1 MARSSITYEPLSGIA
16 MRFPQYPLDL
26 FLRCLDNE
34 EEMLKVFR
42 NNGFKNAILFSSP
55 ALYKEYKRLLS
66 GEMTGEKDKLKVKL
80 SLLKYFARMSSRC
93 TPFASLA
100 SCGYVNWGNSQ
111 QIRPDEKIVERFRL
125 DMLYCCMISQQ
136 MLQDKSI
143 RENLSFRMNDTIY
156 VLGNRLRYISYT
168 SHGFGRTFQVRELTK
183 TRPLAMLIKKVSGFI
198 PFQSLAT
205 LLQDSFELSN
215 DAATDYLHNLIDHQ
229 LLVSDIEPS
238 VTGDDML
245 SRLLKRVAPF
255 HEQWKCHLVN
265 VQECLAKLSSSSPS
279 DENEIQLNRIK
290 DTLATVGIKTN
301 PKYLI
306 QLDSFSQPKNG
317 TIDRR
322 IVKQLKQ
329 GLEFL
334 CRIIPVYQNGHLER
348 FKQRFSARYQD
359 QEIPLIEALD
369 PDIGI
374 GYIHTQDRISNPLI
388 DGLQIPSNSQVALS
402 QEFSPFQQIL
412 LKKLVSSD
420 WQRTGCINLSDK
432 DISEFPL
439 QSNDLPVTLAAMFEL
454 LSQTDNGEYLIGNL
468 RFWGGCAANLLGRFA
483 YGDDRILDLVNQIT
497 EHEKKAFN
505 DSVVAEIAH
514 VPQNR
519 TGNIL
524 SRPNI
529 REYEILYLTNS
540 QIDNANQ
547 IPVNDLN
554 VSVRNGKVR
563 LRSVRLNKYIVPR
576 LTTAHNYSGTDTSPI
591 YHFLCDIQHQNGRSS
606 LAFRWGPLSNLEH
619 LPRVMYR
626 NIIFS
631 QEQWV
636 LRCNQFPFKKGQ
648 ITTRQL
654 LEWAQRYNLPRYVS
668 LVAGDNKLL
677 VDTRNILSIESM
689 MSEIGKRGKIILEE
703 FIPCIGTTIRTNG
716 RDFMNECI
724 VPLIKTKHE

>member
-26 FLRCLDNE
+26 FLRCLNNE

-55 ALYKEYKRLLS
+55 ALYEEYKRWLS
-66 GEMTGEKDKLKVKL
+66 GKMTSEKDKLKVKI

-100 SCGYVNWGNSQ
+100 SCGYVNWGDSQ

-156 VLGNRLRYISYT
+156 VLGNRLRFITYK

-198 PFQSLAT
+198 PFQSLTT
-205 LLQDSFELSN
+205 LLQDSFELSK

-238 VTGDDML
+238 VTGDSIL
-245 SRLLKRVAPF
+245 SRLLKRVAPL
-255 HEQWKCHLVN
+255 HEQWNGCLED
-265 VQECLAKLSSSSPS
+265 VQECLAKLSSSSTA

-290 DTLATVGIKTN
+290 ETLATVGIKTN

-306 QLDSFSQPKNG
+306 QLDSFSQPSNG
-317 TIDRR
+317 TIDKR

-334 CRIIPVYQNGHLER
+334 CRITPVYQNEHLER
-348 FKQRFSARYQD
+348 FKQRFSTRYQD
-359 QEIPLIEALD
+359 QEIPLLEALD

-388 DGLQIPSNSQVALS
+388 DRLQIPTNSQVTLS
-402 QEFSPFQQIL
+402 QGFSPFQRIL

-432 DISEFPL
+432 DISEFSL
-439 QSNDLPVTLAAMFEL
+439 QFNDLPVSIAAMFEL
-454 LSQTDNGEYLIGNL
+454 LGQTDNGDYLIGNL

-497 EHEKKAFN
+497 KHEKMAFN
-505 DSVVAEIAH
+505 DFVVAEIAH
-514 VPQNR
+514 IPQNR

-540 QIDNANQ
+540 QIDNTNQ
-547 IPVNDLN
+547 IPVNDLK

-563 LRSVRLNKYIVPR
+563 LRSVHLNKQIIPR

-591 YHFLCDIQHQNGRSS
+591 YRFLCDIQHQYGRSS
-606 LAFRWGPLSNLEH
+606 LAFRWGALSNLEH

-631 QEQWV
+631 QEQWT
-636 LRCNQFPFKKGQ
+636 LQCDQFPFKKGH
-648 ITTRQL
+648 ISTRQL
-654 LEWAQRYNLPRYVS
+654 QDWAQQYNLPRYVS

-677 VDTRNILSIESM
+677 VDTRNILSVEAM
-689 MSEIGKRGKIILEE
+689 MSETSKHSKIILEE
-703 FIPCIGTTIRTNG
+703 FIPCKGITIGLNG
-716 RDFMNECI
+716 GELMNECI
-724 VPLIKTKHE
+724 VPLVKTKHE